1 MSESTEN
8 LTEPVEGNEPL
19 SDILEHLPPEVAEA
33 LGKPKAPTPTEEE
46 VTEDA
51 VEDEQEESDPESSED
66 PTQEEE
72 SKDDEGEDDQGGPG
86 EEKAQKRINKL
97 TRKRKE
103 AEAEAEKYRT
113 EAEQLRSELDKRS
126 VIKLEPTP
134 DDPLADIDSMADLD
148 NRISAAK
155 KVRAWALMNPD
166 GASIT
171 ESDGTERY
179 VDRQEI
185 AKYVAQTEALL
196 TDHAPARK
204 EYLRERENTLPE
216 AKQTYPNLFKAGT
229 PEHKMLTD
237 TLKLVPSLKKLAGFE
252 LVIGDAIAGM
262 AQRMER
268 VKAAEGKSKAG
279 VTKGLPKAKVIAPAI
294 PRSGTS
300 LPSSASS
307 KSKASA
313 RTNVFNAGDVDA
325 LSNYFAS
332 A

>member
-1 MSESTEN
+1 MSESTNN
-8 LTEPVEGNEPL
+8 LTESVEGIEPL

-33 LGKPKAPTPTEEE
+33 LGKSKAPVPTEEE
-46 VTEDA
+46 VTEDS
-51 VEDEQEESDPESSED
+51 VEEQQEESESSTED
-66 PTQEEE
+66 PSDEEE
-72 SKDDEGEDDQGGPG
+72 SKDEDDQDDQDGQGDA
-86 EEKAQKRINKL
+86 KAQKRINKL
-97 TRKRKE
+97 TRRRKE
-103 AEAEAEKYRT
+103 AEAEADKYRT
-113 EAEQLRSELDKRS
+113 EAEQLRAELDNKS

-134 DDPLADIDSMADLD
+134 DDPLADIDSMAELE

-155 KVRAWALMNPD
+155 KVRSWALMNPD

-171 ESDGTERY
+171 ETDGTERY

-196 TDHAPARK
+196 TDHAPSRK
-204 EYLRERENTLPE
+204 EYLRERENTFPE
-216 AKQTYPNLFKAGT
+216 AKQTYPNLFKTGT
-229 PEHKMLTD
+229 PEHKILTD
-237 TLKLVPSLKKLAGFE
+237 TLKLVPGLKKLAGFE

-262 AQRMER
+262 AQRMDR

-279 VTKGLPKAKVIAPAI
+279 ATKGLPKAKVIAPAI

-307 KSKASA
+307 KSKATA

>member
-1 MSESTEN
+1 MSESTDN
-8 LTEPVEGNEPL
+8 QPEPVEGNEPL
-19 SDILEHLPPEVAEA
+19 SDIFDHLPPEVAEA
-33 LGKPKAPTPTEEE
+33 LGKTKAPETQSEE
-46 VTEDA
+46 
-51 VEDEQEESDPESSED
+51 
-66 PTQEEE
+66 EEE
-72 SKDDEGEDDQGGPG
+72 SEEESQETSDQDPEEAPEEEASEEEPEEDHEGRSS
-86 EEKAQKRINKL
+86 EKAQKRIDKL

-103 AEAEAEKYRT
+103 AEAEAEKYRN
-113 EAEQLRSELDKRS
+113 ESESLRAELDKRS
-126 VIKLEPTP
+126 VIKLEATP
-134 DDPLADIDSMADLD
+134 DDPLADIDSMEDLD
-148 NRISAAK
+148 SRISAAK
-155 KVRAWALMNPD
+155 KVRTWALMNPD

-179 VDRQEI
+179 VDRSEI

-204 EYLRERENTLPE
+204 EYLRDRENTLPE
-216 AKQTYPNLFKAGT
+216 AKQTYPNLFKTGS
-229 PEHKMLTD
+229 PEHKILTD

-262 AQRMER
+262 NLRMER
-268 VKAAEGKSKAG
+268 VKASEGKSKAG
-279 VTKGLPKAKVIAPAI
+279 ASKTGLPKAKVIAPAI
-294 PRSGTS
+294 PRSGS
-300 LPSSASS
+300 SHPSSASS